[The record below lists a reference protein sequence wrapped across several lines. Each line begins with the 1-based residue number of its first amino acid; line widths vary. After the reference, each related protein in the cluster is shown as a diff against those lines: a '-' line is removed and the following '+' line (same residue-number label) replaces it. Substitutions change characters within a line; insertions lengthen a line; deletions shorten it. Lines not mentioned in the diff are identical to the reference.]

1 LGNLAMTAR
10 KSTRFRKILLACA
23 LLAGGC
29 AAGSFRPPDVRY
41 EPTPMEVVGTMLDL
55 TAIRST
61 DVVADLGCGDGRL
74 VIEALRRGAARAVCV
89 DIDPDLIVKA
99 RENARSAGVAERITF
114 FNQDMFGVELHGVS
128 VVTLFLS
135 PGLNREL
142 RPKLMREL
150 APGARVVSHWHDM
163 GDWPPSRTVR
173 LRPGGGRERAVYLWV
188 IPSSPALPAPSSP
201 APPQASPEAR

>member
-1 LGNLAMTAR
+1 MPAR

-23 LLAGGC
+23 LLVGGC

-55 TAIRST
+55 TTIRNT

-74 VIEALRRGAARAVCV
+74 VIEALRRGAARALCV

-114 FNQDMFGVELHGVS
+114 FNQDMFGVDLRGVS

-163 GDWPPSRTVR
+163 GDWPPARTVR
-173 LRPGGGRERAVYLWV
+173 LRPGGGRERPVYLWV
-188 IPSSPALPAPSSP
+188 I
-201 APPQASPEAR
+201 